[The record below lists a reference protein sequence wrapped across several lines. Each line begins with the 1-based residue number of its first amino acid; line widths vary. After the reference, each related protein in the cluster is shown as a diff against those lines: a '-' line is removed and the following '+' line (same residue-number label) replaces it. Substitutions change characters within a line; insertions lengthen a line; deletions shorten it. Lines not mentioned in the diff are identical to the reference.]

1 MSALNIL
8 IAQGEVCSCLREK
21 QMFYETAEA
30 PSTIPQGPFWCART
44 QSLLGP
50 DGGVAEV
57 EKCRPGRECYE
68 GA

>member
-8 IAQGEVCSCLREK
+8 IAQGEVCTCLREK
-21 QMFYETAEA
+21 QMFYETGEA
-30 PSTIPQGPFWCART
+30 SGAPPQGPFWCART

-50 DGGVAEV
+50 DGEVAEV
-57 EKCRPGRECYE
+57 EKCRPGRECCE